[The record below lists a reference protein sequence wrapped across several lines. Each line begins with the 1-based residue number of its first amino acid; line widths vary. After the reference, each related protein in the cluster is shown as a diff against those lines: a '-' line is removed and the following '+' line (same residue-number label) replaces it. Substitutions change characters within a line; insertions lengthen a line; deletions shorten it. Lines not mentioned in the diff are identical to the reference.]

1 MSGASRL
8 FRVGTVA
15 KPHGVRGEVKVIPE
29 LDEPEQLEDLD
40 VLFVGETESSAR
52 PLKMEGLRYQH
63 SSKGLTLLV
72 KFEGFD
78 SPEDVGALRRG
89 GVFVSE
95 KDFPV
100 GDDEV
105 FADDLIGYRVVT
117 PEGQD
122 LGTVTNVLDMPA
134 QLLYEVTGTDGRV
147 ALVPA
152 VEEFVKEIDEE
163 GRRIVVV
170 PIEGLFE

>member
-1 MSGASRL
+1 MSGAPRL

-15 KPHGVRGEVKVIPE
+15 KPHGVRGEVKVVPE
-29 LDEPEQLEDLD
+29 LDEPEELEDLEA
-40 VLFVGETESSAR
+40 LYVGDSESSAR
-52 PLKMEGLRYQH
+52 PLRMEGLRYQH

-72 KFEGFD
+72 KFEGFN
-78 SPEDVGALRRG
+78 SPEDVSSLRRA

-100 GDDEV
+100 GEDEV
-105 FADDLIGYRVVT
+105 LADDLIGYRVVT

-122 LGTVTNVLDMPA
+122 LGNVTNVLDMPA
-134 QLLYEVTGTDGRV
+134 QLLYEVTGNDGRV

-152 VEEFVKEIDEE
+152 VEEFVKEIDEG